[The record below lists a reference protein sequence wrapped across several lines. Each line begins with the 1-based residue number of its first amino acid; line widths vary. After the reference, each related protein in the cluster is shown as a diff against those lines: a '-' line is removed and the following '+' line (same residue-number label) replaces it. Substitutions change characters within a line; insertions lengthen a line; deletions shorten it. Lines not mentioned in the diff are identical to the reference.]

1 MYSTGEAFIGWFN
14 LLVDDLDKI
23 YINLVA
29 LQGLYKD
36 DGEQQYAFNI
46 AVQVQV
52 EQTSATGTPTGT
64 VETFTGTVLGSSSSK
79 STRALTMKIN
89 PTFTGYCRV
98 RVKRT
103 TNSDTN
109 FEGTVVDEVKWRD
122 LYAMSPV
129 SQQ

>member
-1 MYSTGEAFIGWFN
+1 M
-14 LLVDDLDKI
+14 
-23 YINLVA
+23 
-29 LQGLYKD
+29 QGLYKD

-64 VETFTGTVLGSSSSK
+64 VETFNGTVLGSSSSK

-109 FEGTVVDEVKWRD
+109 F
-122 LYAMSPV
+122 
-129 SQQ
+129 